1 MNATRCG
8 TVAIVGRPN
17 VGKSTLL
24 NRIVGQKISI
34 TSRKPQTT
42 RHRLLGIHTAGPNQ
56 FLFIDTPG
64 WQRQPKGHLN
74 RFMNRQ
80 IDIALSD
87 IDAVVMVCD
96 ARRWMDEDEEVAA
109 ALPHGELPCLL
120 ALNKHDRVHP
130 KERLLALMA
139 ELDQRHHFRHM
150 IPTCALSGDNVDL
163 LLETIAQYLPEAR
176 HRYGED
182 EVTDRP
188 VRFLAAEMIRE
199 KLTRQLGD
207 ELPYAV
213 HVTLDKFE
221 EQDAITHIEATIWVE
236 REGQKAIVIGN
247 KGERLKLVSSEARID
262 LERLLDRKVYLRCW
276 VRLQENWSEDPRHFP
291 LAEPGE

>member
-1 MNATRCG
+1 MTETRCG
-8 TVAIVGRPN
+8 AIAIVGRPN

-42 RHRLLGIHTAGPNQ
+42 RHRLLGIHTAGLNQ

-64 WQRQPKGHLN
+64 WQRQPKGRLN

-96 ARRWMDEDEEVAA
+96 ARRWTDEDEAVAA
-109 ALPHGELPCLL
+109 ALPYDALPCLL
-120 ALNKHDRVHP
+120 VLNKHDRVEP

-139 ELDQRHHFRHM
+139 ELDARHRFRHL
-150 IPTCALSGDNVDL
+150 IPTCALSGDNVERL
-163 LLETIAQYLPEAR
+163 LDALAHYLPLAPHR
-176 HRYGED
+176 HD
-182 EVTDRP
+182 ADALTDRP
-188 VRFLAAEMIRE
+188 LRFLAAETVRE

-213 HVTLDKFE
+213 HVTIDSFV
-221 EQDAITHIEATIWVE
+221 EQPGLTRIEATIWVE
-236 REGQKAIVIGN
+236 RESQKAIVIGS
-247 KGERLKLVSSEARID
+247 KGERLKRVSSEARID
-262 LERLLDRKVYLRCW
+262 LERLLGHRVYLRCW
-276 VRLQENWSEDPRHFP
+276 VREQENWSADPRHFP
-291 LAEPGE
+291 LVEPGE